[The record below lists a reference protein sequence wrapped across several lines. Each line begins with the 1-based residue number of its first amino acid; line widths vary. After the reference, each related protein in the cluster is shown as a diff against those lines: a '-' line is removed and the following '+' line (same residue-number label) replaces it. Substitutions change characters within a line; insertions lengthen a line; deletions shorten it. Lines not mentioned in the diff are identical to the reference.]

1 VLLGHGFS
9 HDKYD
14 PGLQWASAPEGP
26 YGWNAVIKF
35 GEEPRWNRKMFF
47 GSLLPEEGQIAK
59 PARWRNYKKGRQ
71 PQGFGRVG

>member
-1 VLLGHGFS
+1 MALATTNTILASNGVQPLKVLLERGHQIRRG
-9 HDKYD
+9 
-14 PGLQWASAPEGP
+14 A
-26 YGWNAVIKF
+26 
-35 GEEPRWNRKMFF
+35 RWNRKMFF